1 MQGCAP
7 GSSDSSGAVAGSCL
21 DPGYY
26 CDPGS
31 VCCDGSN
38 RCVAGKCYN
47 QTLVQC
53 AAFDS
58 CDTCTPEVGCA
69 FCKGTGRCL
78 DEFGV
83 QGPDWDSCA
92 DLRVA
97 PEDCSAPPVMT
108 QPIAPGGTSTQPGTG
123 GGSTPQCQGC
133 LSPNIC
139 VNLSG
144 SAVCEATC
152 STSSQCASGCCS
164 ALQGTNAG
172 ACLPASYCS
181 NGGTGGGGQSTP
193 QCQNCSSPNVCV
205 NINGSAV
212 CEASCST
219 SSQCA
224 SGCCTS
230 LQGSNAGACVPASF
244 CAGGGGTPGGGGTT
258 TCKNIQAS
266 ISTRMS
272 SDPDCAGYAALINNL
287 TTQVACKYTLSNGQ
301 TGCVYPG
308 PGAHECAFY
317 LSKTTSWQLLC
328 ADGQIACDNAIGCSL

>member
-1 MQGCAP
+1 MLGAVQGCAP
-7 GSSDSSGAVAGSCL
+7 GTSDSGGAVAGSCL

-31 VCCDGSN
+31 ICCDGSN
-38 RCVAGKCYN
+38 RCVAGRCYN
-47 QTLVQC
+47 QTMVQC
-53 AAFDS
+53 AAFNS

-69 FCKGTGRCL
+69 FCKSTGRCL

-108 QPIAPGGTSTQPGTG
+108 QPTAPGGTSTQPGTG
-123 GGSTPQCQGC
+123 GGSTSQCQSC
-133 LSPNIC
+133 L
-139 VNLSG
+139 
-144 SAVCEATC
+144 
-152 STSSQCASGCCS
+152 
-164 ALQGTNAG
+164 
-172 ACLPASYCS
+172 
-181 NGGTGGGGQSTP
+181 
-193 QCQNCSSPNVCV
+193 SPNVCV

-224 SGCCTS
+224 SGCCTP
-230 LQGSNAGACVPASF
+230 LQGSNAGACVPASY
-244 CAGGGGTPGGGGTT
+244 CGEGGGTPGGGGGGTPGGGGGTT
-258 TCKNIQAS
+258 TCKNIQSS

-272 SDPDCAGYAALINNL
+272 SDPDCAGYAAVINSL
-287 TTQVACKYTLSNGQ
+287 ATQVACKYTLSNGQ